1 MRLYVGNLPF
11 TVTGDQLRAHFGVFG
26 QVVNVMV
33 STDRDT
39 GRPRGFGFV
48 EMLNAA
54 EGQRAISG
62 TNGKSLGGRL
72 LKVNE
77 AEAKEARD
85 GRFGGTGGHLRRK
98 NLFRGRFGGFGVCGR
113 PRGGGGG

>member
-1 MRLYVGNLPF
+1 LYVGNLPF
-11 TVTGDQLRAHFGVFG
+11 TVSEDDLRSHFAAFG
-26 QVVNVMV
+26 SVVSVMV

-48 EMLNAA
+48 EFADRS
-54 EGQRAISG
+54 EGQRAIEA
-62 TNGKSLGGRL
+62 TNGKPLGGRP

-85 GRFGGTGGHLRRK
+85 GRFGGTGGYWKR
-98 NLFRGRFGGFGVCGR
+98 
-113 PRGGGGG
+113 